1 MIVDSHC
8 HLDDSAFDG
17 DRPQVLERA
26 KAAGVGLI
34 LTIGTG
40 DGPPDLEP
48 AVRLA
53 EQHSHVFATVGVH
66 PHDAS
71 KADAGTFDRLAEL
84 CSHEKVLALGEIGLD
99 FHYDNSPREI
109 QRAVFIRQMEVA
121 RHARKPIVIHTRE
134 AGPETIDLLEEHWRP
149 SGLGGIMH
157 CFSGDDEQAQR
168 SIECGCMVAFGGMLT
183 FKRSDELRQTA
194 ARLPIDCLLL
204 ETDAPYL
211 TPAPFRKIRRNEP
224 CYVAETARQL
234 AEVRGMGNEEVARA
248 TTANF
253 CRLFDLPVPAGEV

>member
-8 HLDDSAFDG
+8 HLDDAAFDD

-40 DGPPDLEP
+40 EGPPDLES
-48 AVRLA
+48 AIRLA
-53 EQHSHVFATVGVH
+53 SRLSNVFATVGVH
-66 PHDAS
+66 PHDAR
-71 KADAGTFDRLAEL
+71 KADAGAFDRLAAL
-84 CSHEKVLALGEIGLD
+84 CSHQKVLAVGEIGLD
-99 FHYDNSPREI
+99 FYYDNSPREI
-109 QRAVFIRQMEVA
+109 QREVFVRQMEVA
-121 RHARKPIVIHTRE
+121 RQARKPIVIHTRD
-134 AGPETIDLLEEHWRP
+134 AWPETLDLLEQHWRP

-157 CFSGDDEQAQR
+157 CFSGNYEHAKR
-168 SIECGCMVAFGGMLT
+168 SIDSGFMIAFGGMLT
-183 FKRSDELRQTA
+183 FKRSDELRRTA
-194 ARLPIDCLLL
+194 ARLPLECLLV

-211 TPAPFRKIRRNEP
+211 TPAPYRKIRRNEP

-234 AEVRGMGNEEVARA
+234 AAVRGQDDEEVAMA

-253 CRLFDLPVPAGEV
+253 RRLFELPVSAMEV